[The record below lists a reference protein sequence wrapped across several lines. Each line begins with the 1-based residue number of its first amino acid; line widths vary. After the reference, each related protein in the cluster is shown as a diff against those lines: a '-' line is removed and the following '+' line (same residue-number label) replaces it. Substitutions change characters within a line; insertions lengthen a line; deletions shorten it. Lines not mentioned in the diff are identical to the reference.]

1 MEKMEHRE
9 RIRKEIIEYFRKKEK
24 KEFVP
29 GKHKVQYTG
38 PIYDEREAV
47 AFIDSFLDGW
57 FGVGKKSFEFEDRL
71 TEYIGTKSGVLTNS
85 GSSANLLAV
94 SALKSKQFPSPL
106 KNGDEIITTATVFP
120 TTVNPIIQN
129 NLKPVFIDVELGTY
143 NARIDAI
150 REAIGKKTKAIFITH
165 TLGNPCEMDA
175 LMDLIHDKKLIL
187 IEDNCDA
194 LGAEYGNKKCGSFGL
209 MSTYSFYVAHHITMG
224 EGGAVLV
231 RDEKLDPLVRSL
243 RDWGRAC
250 TCRKCKVI
258 EDPNFQC
265 DLRYQMENYDGRYLY
280 TNLGYNLKPLE
291 FQAAFGLEQF
301 KKLPEFLKSRENN
314 FNELHNEFKKY
325 EDIFILP
332 RSLPKAK
339 PAWFSFPITI
349 RKEAGFER
357 ETLIKF
363 LEAKNIES
371 RFLFAGNILK
381 HPAYKNI
388 PHRQVGNLKNSD
400 CVMHNSFFLGVYPGL
415 DKQKMDYI
423 KKSMEEFISKFG

>member
-1 MEKMEHRE
+1 MEKTNYRE
-9 RIRKEIIEYFRKKEK
+9 KIRKLLVEYMRNKEQEK
-24 KEFVP
+24 FVP
-29 GKHKVQYTG
+29 EKHKVQYTG
-38 PIYDEREAV
+38 PTYDEKEVV
-47 AFIDSFLDGW
+47 AFVDSFLDGW
-57 FGVGKKSFEFEDRL
+57 FGVGKKSYEFENRL
-71 TEYIGTKSGVLTNS
+71 RDYIRAGSGILTNS

-106 KNGDEIITTATVFP
+106 KDGDEVITTATSFP

-129 NLKPVFIDVELGTY
+129 NLKLVFTDVELGTY
-143 NARIDAI
+143 NANIDMI
-150 REAIGKKTKAIFITH
+150 KEAISQKTRAIFITH
-165 TLGNPCEMDA
+165 TLGNPYEMDA
-175 LMDLIHDKKLIL
+175 LMDLVHDKKLIL

-194 LGAEYGNKKCGSFGL
+194 LGAEYNGKKCGSFGL

-231 RDEKLDPLVRSL
+231 RDKELDPLIRSL

-265 DLRYQMENYDGRYLY
+265 KLRYQMEKYDGRYLY
-280 TNLGYNLKPLE
+280 VNMGYNLKPLE

-301 KKLPEFLKSRENN
+301 KKLPKFLEAREKN
-314 FNELHNEFKKY
+314 FKELYNEFKKY

-332 RSLPKAK
+332 ESLPKAK

-349 RKEAGFER
+349 RKEANFER
-357 ETLIKF
+357 EKLIKF
-363 LEAKNIES
+363 LEKKNIES
-371 RFLFAGNILK
+371 RFLFAGNILN

-388 PHRQVGNLKNSD
+388 SHRKIGNLKNSD
-400 CVMHNSFFLGVYPGL
+400 YVMYNSLFLGVYPGL
-415 DKQKMDYI
+415 NKEKMKHI
-423 KKSMEEFISKFG
+423 KESMNEFITKFG